1 MIERLKW
8 KAFLSTNGDDA
19 DFTAMV
25 GGIISVMKHSN
36 TEDAQCKLQQLI
48 MSSEETLK
56 SLHIFTEEHVQTSD
70 QCKYLEGFLYLISL
84 LKNLIRANREGNWNL
99 YLKTLRMSFHDS

>member
-1 MIERLKW
+1 
-8 KAFLSTNGDDA
+8 
-19 DFTAMV
+19 
-25 GGIISVMKHSN
+25 
-36 TEDAQCKLQQLI
+36 

-84 LKNLIRANREGNWNL
+84 LKNLIRAENLSENFEGCPSTIPN
-99 YLKTLRMSFHDS
+99 F